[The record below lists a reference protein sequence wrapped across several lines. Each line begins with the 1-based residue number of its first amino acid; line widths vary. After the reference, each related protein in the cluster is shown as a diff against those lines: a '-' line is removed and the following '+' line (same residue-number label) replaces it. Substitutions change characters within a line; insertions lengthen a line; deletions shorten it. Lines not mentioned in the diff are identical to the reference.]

1 MTLKSAIDRF
11 QREINCCLE
20 TTEYLYQSCD
30 RIQDCPPEELSR
42 FFQQLQEL
50 CEELDRQ
57 LSQIGDNLLEINC
70 KWGDATIEHYRV
82 SARSNSSGII
92 KLVNSLQ
99 KLTPIDIQTKNLK
112 SPRLIEG
119 QSQKLKKNLIAKGI
133 QYKEG
138 YQAHHIIPSSVADK
152 SELML
157 NAIEK
162 AGFDIDCGDNGIFLP
177 KNISDYELL
186 PSHRGSHPNY
196 SNYAEDVLKHKWD
209 ELKQSGLQNDKIALI
224 SSVND
229 TIKHLKEVIEQMRS
243 TINDI

>member
-1 MTLKSAIDRF
+1 MTLKSDIDRF
-11 QREINCCLE
+11 QREINCSLE
-20 TTEYLYQSCD
+20 TTEYLSQFCN
-30 RIQDCPPEELSR
+30 RIQDCPPEELNR
-42 FFQQLQEL
+42 FFQQLQDL

-57 LSQIGDNLLEINC
+57 SSRIGDNLLEIDR
-70 KWGDATIEHYRV
+70 KWGDATIQHYRV
-82 SARSNSSGII
+82 SVSSNSSGII

-99 KLTPIDIQTKNLK
+99 KLTHIDSQAKNLK

-133 QYKEG
+133 HYTEG

-243 TINDI
+243 TINDM